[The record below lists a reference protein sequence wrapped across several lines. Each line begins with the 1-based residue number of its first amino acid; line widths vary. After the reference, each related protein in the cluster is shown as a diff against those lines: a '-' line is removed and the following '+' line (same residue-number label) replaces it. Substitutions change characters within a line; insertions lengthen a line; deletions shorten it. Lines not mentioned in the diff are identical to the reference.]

1 MQVAE
6 ALEYAHAQGVLHR
19 DIKPSNLLL
28 DLHGTAWVADFGLAK
43 LADQADLTHTG
54 DVVGTWR
61 YMAPERFGGVSD
73 ARSDVYSLGLTLYE
87 LLALRPA
94 FDGSTR
100 EELIHQ
106 VSSGVPPR
114 PRKVNPEVPRDLETI
129 VLKAIERDPA
139 ARYQTAG
146 ELAEDLR
153 RFLEDRPIR
162 ARRCSPAERAW
173 RWARRN
179 PAVASLGASVAL
191 LLAALAIGS
200 TLAAIWLNAER
211 NRALDH
217 LWGAY
222 MAQAH
227 AGRSS
232 RQAGQRFTSLDVLDR
247 GGPDPHHRRAAQR
260 GHRLPGAGRP
270 PAGAPIRDDGPRG

>member
-1 MQVAE
+1 MAAAHRSTGPARPTRRASRVPSRHYWRGVARIGVQVAE

-28 DLHGTAWVADFGLAK
+28 DLHGTVWVADFGLAK

-100 EELIHQ
+100 EELIQQ
-106 VSSGVPPR
+106 VSHGVPPR

-153 RFLEDRPIR
+153 GSWRTGRSGR
-162 ARRCSPAERAW
+162 GGAARRS
-173 RWARRN
+173 
-179 PAVASLGASVAL
+179 G
-191 LLAALAIGS
+191 
-200 TLAAIWLNAER
+200 
-211 NRALDH
+211 
-217 LWGAY
+217 
-222 MAQAH
+222 
-227 AGRSS
+227 
-232 RQAGQRFTSLDVLDR
+232 
-247 GGPDPHHRRAAQR
+247 
-260 GHRLPGAGRP
+260 PGAGPGAIRP
-270 PAGAPIRDDGPRG
+270 SRPWAPRWSCCWPCWPSARRWRPSG